1 MAKKNCWEFKRCG
14 REPGGSKARELGVC
28 AAAVETRC
36 DGINGGSN
44 GGRACWALAGTL
56 CGGVVQGTFAAKVAN
71 CLKCEFY
78 RAVQGEEGAALVS
91 APTIM
96 ASLR

>member
-1 MAKKNCWEFKRCG
+1 
-14 REPGGSKARELGVC
+14 
-28 AAAVETRC
+28 
-36 DGINGGSN
+36 
-44 GGRACWALAGTL
+44 L